1 MIFAFV
7 YKSPF
12 WAIYPALASEMAVI
26 FVLFGGGGVLEQQA
40 SILFGCNFHRYFPYF
55 GPMDSLRA
63 EPSWSM
69 KIRRKW
75 LRRGNEET
83 RKDPR

>member
-26 FVLFGGGGVLEQQA
+26 FVLFGGAGFWSSKPPYYLVVI
-40 SILFGCNFHRYFPYF
+40 SIGTYRTLGQWT
-55 GPMDSLRA
+55 A
-63 EPSWSM
+63 
-69 KIRRKW
+69 
-75 LRRGNEET
+75 
-83 RKDPR
+83 